1 MSEPTSINSTSDQ
14 NARSRTLQA
23 QILKLEELSHRPVD
37 PVTLARFDDETEA
50 MIKSL
55 FGPTHEHL
63 ETYKY
68 AKLGEAAVMVN
79 LPESAQEDSAQNLP
93 HKAIQQRRQVLEG
106 CIADLRPAED
116 NEVAALSGED
126 KEDPPGMS

>member
-1 MSEPTSINSTSDQ
+1 MAEPTSINSASQENPRSHALQDQ
-14 NARSRTLQA
+14 
-23 QILKLEELSHRPVD
+23 IHKLEELSHRSLD
-37 PVTLARFDDETEA
+37 PVALARFDEETEA
-50 MIKSL
+50 IIQRL

-93 HKAIQQRRQVLEG
+93 RKAIQQRRQVLEG

-116 NEVAALSGED
+116 TEVTALSGED
-126 KEDPPGMS
+126 REDPPGMS

>member
-1 MSEPTSINSTSDQ
+1 MSEPTPINPTSDQ
-14 NARSRTLQA
+14 NPRSNALQD
-23 QILKLEELSHRPVD
+23 QIHKLEELSHRPLD
-37 PVTLARFDDETEA
+37 PVALARFDDETEA
-50 MIKSL
+50 MIQSL

-93 HKAIQQRRQVLEG
+93 SKAIQQRRQVLEG
-106 CIADLRPAED
+106 CLADLRPAED
-116 NEVAALSGED
+116 TEVAALSGED
-126 KEDPPGMS
+126 REDPPGMS